1 MYLKTN
7 DEDAAE
13 HLCVP
18 STRYELDHT
27 QPDFVL
33 LRVVAKSLI
42 LWDSVRPTRK
52 WVESN
57 CPKLLKRSAR
67 DLDRGYIK
75 TNDATKRSNNSGGD
89 DVGIDEDDDDEQP
102 RSFREGPDREAE
114 AQARVHAIAGR
125 VFPWDF
131 DMRALRTRRRLIR
144 CATTAYSFSSGRKWL

>member
-1 MYLKTN
+1 MATFEENEYQAEDDIVTNGRAGVRVVLVQVLAALSNGYVIEGNVVNVDLSAPGAMLALGLMYLKTN

-57 CPKLLKRSAR
+57 CPKLLNVCERLGSR
-67 DLDRGYIK
+67 YIK
-75 TNDATKRSNNSGGD
+75 TNDATKRSNN
-89 DVGIDEDDDDEQP
+89 
-102 RSFREGPDREAE
+102 
-114 AQARVHAIAGR
+114 RV
-125 VFPWDF
+125 
-131 DMRALRTRRRLIR
+131 
-144 CATTAYSFSSGRKWL
+144 ATM